1 MNRVLFFSMLFLLAC
16 NTRKRVHF
24 LVDNAG
30 RRYTFAQLHTLVDK
44 DSLKINGYSG
54 VRFGK
59 PTEIGDT
66 LLQTFEFYYRPQA
79 HAFDKYLNQPL
90 PAFSL
95 ARLDGSLFHST
106 DLKGKVVH
114 INFWSPGCLP
124 CVAEISALNRL
135 AEKYRDSV
143 VFIGVARES
152 QKQIESFLKRRP
164 FHYVQLVGD
173 KSYFD
178 TLGFSAVPDNFFIDR
193 DGVIRYVTHGGPST
207 SEKIIEEYY
216 QDYSFKLDTLLNS
229 TRSAQQGLL
238 R

>member
-1 MNRVLFFSMLFLLAC
+1 MSRTLFYSMLFLLAC
-16 NTRKRVHF
+16 NTRKRAHF
-24 LVDNAG
+24 LVDGTG
-30 RRYTFAQLHTLVDK
+30 RRYTFAQLHTLADK
-44 DSLKINGYSG
+44 DSLKINGYCG

-59 PTEIGDT
+59 PTIAGDT
-66 LLQTFEFYYRPQA
+66 LLQTFVFYYRPQPEVI
-79 HAFDKYLNQPL
+79 DKYVNQPL

-95 ARLDGSLFHST
+95 AKLDGSLFHST

-114 INFWSPGCLP
+114 INFWSPGCPP
-124 CVAEISALNRL
+124 CVTEISALNRL

-152 QKQIESFLKRRP
+152 QRQIESFLKKRP
-164 FHYVQLVGD
+164 FHYVQLVSSG
-173 KSYFD
+173 SYFD
-178 TLGFSAVPDNFFIDR
+178 SLGFSAVPGNFFIDR
-193 DGVIRYVTHGGPST
+193 DGVIRYVTHGGPPS

-216 QDYSFKLDTLLNS
+216 QDYFLMLDTLLNS